1 MSLKA
6 INWMAKQTTGDDKM
20 KSALFWLAFHLNDE
34 TGECFP
40 SISTLQAEM
49 EVKSDNTV
57 RGALRRL
64 REAGFISWERETKD
78 GLTVKTN
85 YHLHMNGSMAEG
97 TSASNGTSTIAVP
110 QPLREGTSTVEGG
123 TSTIAGGVLQPVRT
137 NREIEQ
143 GINRERNKESSMRTS
158 GKSSAI
164 AAVASAQA
172 QTLPTSFPQS
182 SNSQNHS
189 ETKTAGKDSL
199 PNASERSVA
208 AHRDRPDTSDEQTR
222 QNDAGCSQNAST
234 CISVACPENEPP
246 PMSDEDLENLFAN
259 AQLEEC
265 PPFPEKGDH
274 PSEKDAHLSSGDK
287 KPARKKPA
295 TTAFCA
301 VPRPD
306 DVDPQV
312 WSDWMAVRKRK
323 NKPLTETAFNFL
335 KSQAE
340 KAGISTARAI
350 ELCAQNGW
358 LGFRE
363 EYLRNSF
370 SRNSNSYQP
379 AMKTPIKRKRAED
392 YVWKVK

>member
-172 QTLPTSFPQS
+172 QTPYPEDFDQSLFDEAQREAQLAGAKPTDEPPRK
-182 SNSQNHS
+182 
-189 ETKTAGKDSL
+189 EEKPKRKRT
-199 PNASERSVA
+199 SVA
-208 AHRDRPDTSDEQTR
+208 RPD
-222 QNDAGCSQNAST
+222 G
-234 CISVACPENEPP
+234 V
-246 PMSDEDLENLFAN
+246 
-259 AQLEEC
+259 
-265 PPFPEKGDH
+265 
-274 PSEKDAHLSSGDK
+274 SE
-287 KPARKKPA
+287 
-295 TTAFCA
+295 
-301 VPRPD
+301 
-306 DVDPQV
+306 QV
-312 WSDWMAVRKRK
+312 WEDFSALRTKRRA
-323 NKPLTETAFNFL
+323 PITETAL
-335 KSQAE
+335 KGIQREAE
-340 KAGISTARAI
+340 KAGITLEEALSTCCER
-350 ELCAQNGW
+350 GW
-358 LGFRE
+358 QGFKAEWYRRE
-363 EYLRNSF
+363 KLEQKNASKAEYQLP
-370 SRNSNSYQP
+370 SNDDWDNYDASHY
-379 AMKTPIKRKRAED
+379 A
-392 YVWKVK
+392 